1 MYEEVE
7 NCEGDTKTLRN
18 KLICGCH
25 QRYQSLFGK
34 QAPCSIATLMTQK
47 PQVLV
52 FAMQKALKSP
62 NKKFPGRFLAFS

>member
-7 NCEGDTKTLRN
+7 NCESDTKTLCN
-18 KLICGCH
+18 KLICGCY

-34 QAPCSIATLMTQK
+34 QAPCSITTLMTQK
-47 PQVLV
+47 HQVLV
-52 FAMQKALKSP
+52 FAVQKALKSP